1 MYDYRSAEVGDDF
14 FGGTVGTLGTKL
26 GGRIGGDV
34 GADLRGL
41 QQRMTGGQA
50 SQHGPH
56 ERVAATGGVHCID
69 LRGGIRDANVRSRS
83 PPIPTAPTRHYRPVE
98 SVIGESFGDL
108 IPVE

>member
-14 FGGTVGTLGTKL
+14 FGGTVGTLGAKL

-69 LRGGIRDANVRSRS
+69 LRGGYAMPTSVLDHHRSRR
-83 PPIPTAPTRHYRPVE
+83 TKRHYRPVE